1 MEHRYI
7 PMEKMETREDGD
19 DLYIEGYF
27 AVFNSIYE
35 LWPGAT
41 ESIAPGAFDESVS
54 DDVRALYNHNTDIVL
69 GRTSAGTMEIRQDS
83 HGLWGR
89 VRLNRS
95 DTDAMNAYA
104 ESHGATLPGVRLD
117 STLLPRRQTTGRMA
131 PSTGQSPKFPLCM
144 RFPPAPSRP
153 IRILWYPPGST
164 TWRRSSASAR
174 KPGSTGRWRNCMV
187 LSEAARKA
195 AESILSRGERVELIP
210 TKDGVRV
217 FEIKR
222 REIKEPASKR

>member
-7 PMEKMETREDGD
+7 PMEHMETREDGE

-27 AVFNSIYE
+27 AVFNSTYE

-41 ESIAPGAFDESVS
+41 ESIAPGAFDDSVS

-89 VRLNRS
+89 VKLNRA

-104 ESHGATLPGVRLD
+104 RIARGDITGCSFGFDIAAQETDYREDGTVHWTITKVSPLYEISPCTFPAYKAT
-117 STLLPRRQTTGRMA
+117 S
-131 PSTGQSPKFPLCM
+131 
-144 RFPPAPSRP
+144 
-153 IRILWYPPGST
+153 I
-164 TWRRSSASAR
+164 SAR
-174 KPGSTGRWRNCMV
+174 NKDGLEEAKRRYEETKKQKMDEWREDMKTR
-187 LSEAARKA
+187 LK
-195 AESILSRGERVELIP
+195 GER
-210 TKDGVRV
+210 
-217 FEIKR
+217 
-222 REIKEPASKR
+222 